1 MAGASWWA
9 PLVVLGI
16 TLVQLSAGA
25 DESSFEFALD
35 TDDDASTGCATDLG
49 DLQSPNVQP
58 GFEARLDVVIDAS
71 FSPPRVGAIELV
83 RCLSGAWAEGA
94 AESISSG
101 GWDAAVDAGQLGGDA
116 IEAFV
121 PLADLGLPTEM
132 RLALRTSS
140 LSGEVDVLDSQA
152 SVPIVL
158 ALSAAVPAL
167 GPLALLLLA
176 SALLLSSLWLRQH
189 PAVRVAVVLLATGV
203 AAHAVQAAVVTWDGD
218 LSDWASIP
226 ALATDP
232 IDDVAD
238 ADGDLIALYAQDV
251 DGMLIFRTDL
261 RNLEVSAC
269 EFDAGSTPNPSAC
282 SCGSTVCAASS
293 SCDASGSACDFLG
306 GSCPPPPTWGCFDLF
321 PSASVSNPCNTPECA
336 GCPDSCANESICN
349 SALVAHCAAHPL
361 DPGCFPNVCRSL
373 FPSVG
378 TSNPCDTPGCAG
390 CPDSCADRHACNAA
404 TAAHCTTFPADPGCS
419 STVEVTCL
427 ENFPSGDPSA
437 SHHPCSSSWVG
448 CPDSCEDQAGYDAA
462 LVSHCSLHEI
472 DLGCASTA
480 KLVAV
485 ANVESACYSGCGDTL
500 CATSTFPSG
509 DPLSGS
515 HPCNEPG
522 CQGCPDSCANQAS
535 CDIAIAAHCAL
546 YGADLGCQPGGELCT
561 TAVPE

>member
-1 MAGASWWA
+1 MQKPQYEKRSRIVGASWWA
-9 PLVVLGI
+9 PLVVLGV

-25 DESSFEFALD
+25 AESSFELALD
-35 TDDDASTGCATDLG
+35 TDDDASTGCATDVG

-58 GFEARLDVVIDAS
+58 GFEARLEVLIDAS

-83 RCLSGAWAEGA
+83 RCVSGVWAEGA

-101 GWDAAVDAGQLGGDA
+101 GWDAAVDAGQQGGDS

-132 RLALRTSS
+132 RLALRTTS

-189 PAVRVAVVLLATGV
+189 PAFRVAVVLLATGV

-269 EFDAGSTPNPSAC
+269 EFDAGSTPNPIAC

-293 SCDASGSACDFLG
+293 SCDASGSACDFHG
-306 GSCPPPPTWGCFDLF
+306 GGCPPPPTPTCLELF
-321 PSASVSNPCNTPECA
+321 PSVSSPHPCDTPECA
-336 GCPDSCANESICN
+336 GWPATPANPAVCN
-349 SALVAHCAAHPL
+349 PVLLAHCGANGS
-361 DPGCFPNVCRSL
+361 DPGCF
-373 FPSVG
+373 
-378 TSNPCDTPGCAG
+378 
-390 CPDSCADRHACNAA
+390 
-404 TAAHCTTFPADPGCS
+404 

-427 ENFPSGDPSA
+427 ENFPSGDLSA
-437 SHHPCSSSWVG
+437 SHHPCASNWVG
-448 CPDSCEDQAGYDAA
+448 CPNSCVDQSGYDAA
-462 LVSHCSLHEI
+462 LVSHCSLHES

-480 KLVAV
+480 KLV

-535 CDIAIAAHCAL
+535 CDIAISAHCAL
-546 YGADLGCQPGGELCT
+546 YGADLGCQPGSELCIAT
-561 TAVPE
+561 LPE

>member
-1 MAGASWWA
+1 M
-9 PLVVLGI
+9 
-16 TLVQLSAGA
+16 
-25 DESSFEFALD
+25 
-35 TDDDASTGCATDLG
+35 
-49 DLQSPNVQP
+49 
-58 GFEARLDVVIDAS
+58 
-71 FSPPRVGAIELV
+71 
-83 RCLSGAWAEGA
+83 
-94 AESISSG
+94 
-101 GWDAAVDAGQLGGDA
+101 
-116 IEAFV
+116 
-121 PLADLGLPTEM
+121 
-132 RLALRTSS
+132 
-140 LSGEVDVLDSQA
+140 
-152 SVPIVL
+152 L

-176 SALLLSSLWLRQH
+176 SALLVSSLWLRQH
-189 PAVRVAVVLLATGV
+189 PAFRVVVVLLATGV

-269 EFDAGSTPNPSAC
+269 EFDADSTPNPSAC

-293 SCDASGSACDFLG
+293 SCDASGSTCDFLG

-321 PSASVSNPCNTPECA
+321 PSAGA
-336 GCPDSCANESICN
+336 
-349 SALVAHCAAHPL
+349 
-361 DPGCFPNVCRSL
+361 
-373 FPSVG
+373 
-378 TSNPCDTPGCAG
+378 SNPCDTPGCAG
-390 CPDSCADRHACNAA
+390 CPDSCANQSVCDAA
-404 TAAHCTTFPADPGCS
+404 TAVHCLTFPADPGCS

-427 ENFPSGDPSA
+427 ENFPSGDPSD

-462 LVSHCSLHEI
+462 LVSHCSLHEL
-472 DLGCASTA
+472 DVGCASTA

-485 ANVESACYSGCGDTL
+485 ANVESTCYSGCGDTL

-535 CDIAIAAHCAL
+535 CDTAIVAHCAL
-546 YGADLGCQPGGELCT
+546 YGADLGCPPGGELCT
-561 TAVPE
+561 TAVTE